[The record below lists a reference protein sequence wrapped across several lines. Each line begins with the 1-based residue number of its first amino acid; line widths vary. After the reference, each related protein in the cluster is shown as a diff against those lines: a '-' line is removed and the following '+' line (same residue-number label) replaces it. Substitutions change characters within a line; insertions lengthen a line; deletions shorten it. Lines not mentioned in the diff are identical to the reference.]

1 MKPLTSKESVPTIK
15 RSKGFVVKTFEIQ
28 EVEELKPLNK
38 TRKIEYPSMLRRY
51 NVEQIQEW
59 DIDDFRKA
67 MGVIVKKDNDEIF
80 SQHLNRKAGG
90 NS

>member
-1 MKPLTSKESVPTIK
+1 
-15 RSKGFVVKTFEIQ
+15 
-28 EVEELKPLNK
+28 
-38 TRKIEYPSMLRRY
+38 MLRRY

-80 SQHLNRKAGG
+80 S
-90 NS
+90 